1 MKEFDYIIIGGGCA
15 GLSLAYELNLH
26 QKLNDKTLAI
36 IEPRDNYTKD
46 KTWSFWK
53 IFSHNF
59 EDCVKKSWNN
69 FTINIPNHT
78 KHLECKNTPYQT
90 IDSGLFY
97 DKTIKSLK
105 QNKNIF
111 FLKNLNE
118 ININN
123 SFIFNS
129 VESTANSKGK
139 LWQHFSGFEIET
151 KKDFFDEEIFNLM
164 DFDCEQK
171 DSVHFFYT
179 LPYSKKRALVETTW
193 ISDLKNS
200 SLQDYDE
207 QLNNYIK
214 DHLKIKDFTINY
226 KEVGA
231 IPLFNIDYIKKPNQI
246 NIGTVGGM
254 TRLSTGYTFLNIQ
267 EHSKYIRKNLDNIQ
281 NTSLFTLG
289 KKYQF
294 LDNIFLKVLKNNPKD
309 MGQIFFKM
317 FGCPS
322 ETVINFLSNKSNLL
336 EDLSI
341 ISKMPKL
348 KFLRQ
353 LFNMINNIKRI
364 NLNHSFIFFYFVILF
379 L

>member
-26 QKLNDKTLAI
+26 QKLNHKTLAI

-97 DKTIKSLK
+97 DKTIKALK
-105 QNKNIF
+105 QNKKIF

-179 LPYSKKRALVETTW
+179 LPYSKKKALVETTW

-322 ETVINFLSNKSNLL
+322 ETVINFLSNKSNLQ

-353 LFNMINNIKRI
+353 LF
-364 NLNHSFIFFYFVILF
+364 
-379 L
+379 